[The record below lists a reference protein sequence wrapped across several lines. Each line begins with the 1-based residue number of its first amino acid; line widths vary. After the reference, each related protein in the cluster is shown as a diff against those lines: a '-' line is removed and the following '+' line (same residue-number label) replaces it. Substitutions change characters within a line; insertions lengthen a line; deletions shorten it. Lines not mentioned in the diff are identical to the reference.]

1 MEGTERAKI
10 RRGSSVSIVKKEDQ
24 QTGKLTKG
32 IVEAV
37 LTNSPTHPHGIK
49 VRLENGQVGRV
60 KLIAVAT

>member
-24 QTGKLTKG
+24 GTGKLIKG

-49 VRLENGQVGRV
+49 SGWKTV
-60 KLIAVAT
+60 KWAGSK